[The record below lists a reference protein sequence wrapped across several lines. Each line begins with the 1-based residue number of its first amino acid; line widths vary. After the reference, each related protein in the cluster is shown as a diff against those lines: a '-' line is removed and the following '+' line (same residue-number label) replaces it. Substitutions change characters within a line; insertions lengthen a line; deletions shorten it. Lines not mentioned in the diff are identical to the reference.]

1 MMAGIILQA
10 LLWLLYSITRWVFE
24 RLRNIWWRATCT
36 WHMMKTTSQPGHY
49 EHSAHIL
56 TVLARCKLDGVASAN
71 FLEDFILV
79 HNCFTHPACVFED
92 DVSLYKLT
100 PTHLIFVQCPGKP
113 AVWDVKAFP
122 FSRIGQ
128 HKRAKRVIVIPR
140 KSIVR
145 LLEETGYA
153 DSYKENLVFLGMTLR
168 CGSTL
173 LCQIFQETQRC
184 ATYSEPGIAHD
195 LHAFGNQLE
204 STNDESEDTKKYIK
218 YSFMLLCKPVKGR
231 NVVAHVLKFQPTCTS
246 FIQYLQVLFPD
257 SCALFGYRDVR
268 SSFRSYLK
276 IVLSLPITVITVILS
291 LVSYKAYYNFLISN
305 GHRPPGK
312 QGYYAS
318 LQKLMTQADSL
329 IFLEFC
335 LPVAD
340 YLKAREQGC
349 PIAGVRYED
358 LVAEPE
364 ATLGKVFQHCGI
376 PLELVA
382 NALPAME
389 RDSQKGS
396 PFDQQR
402 LAKYKNAHVPH
413 ELSEKHQQ
421 DLEMLCQAINVPNLL
436 INEVLPGT
444 L

>member
-1 MMAGIILQA
+1 MAGILLQA
-10 LLWLLYSITRWVFE
+10 LLWILYSVIQCFFE
-24 RLRNIWWRATCT
+24 RLRNIWWRVTGT
-36 WHMMKTTSQPGHY
+36 WHTVKKISHEGDY
-49 EHSAHIL
+49 ERSAH
-56 TVLARCKLDGVASAN
+56 VLNVVAGLKLDEVSSAN

-79 HNCFTHPACVFED
+79 HDCFAHPACVFED

-100 PTHLIFVQCPGKP
+100 PTHLIFVHCPGKP

-128 HKRAKRVIVIPR
+128 HKRAKKVIIIP
-140 KSIVR
+140 KESIVR
-145 LLEETGYA
+145 LLEETGYV
-153 DSYKENLVFLGMTLR
+153 DSYKERLIFLGVTLR

-184 ATYSEPGIAHD
+184 VTYSEPGIAHD
-195 LHAFGNQLE
+195 LHAFDGQMQ
-204 STNDESEDTKKYIK
+204 STNRESEDTKKYIK
-218 YSFMLLCKPVKGR
+218 YSFMLLCKPVEGHD
-231 NVVAHVLKFQPTCTS
+231 VVAHIMKFQPTCTC

-268 SSFRSYLK
+268 SVFRSYLK
-276 IVLSLPITVITVILS
+276 IVQTLPITVITVILS
-291 LVSYKAYYNFLISN
+291 LVSHKACYNFLISN

-312 QGYYAS
+312 QGYFAS
-318 LQKLMTQADSL
+318 LLKQLTQRESL
-329 IFLEFC
+329 IFIECC

-358 LVAEPE
+358 LVAKPE
-364 ATLGKVFQHCGI
+364 ATVRKVFQHCGI
-376 PLELVA
+376 PLEFVA
-382 NALPAME
+382 RGLPAME

-402 LAKYKNAHVPH
+402 LSKYKNTRIPY
-413 ELSEKHQQ
+413 ELSEKHQR
-421 DLEMLCQAINVPNLL
+421 DLKMLCQATNIPDLL